1 MIQLVPPT
9 QDRLPRIFFFNMGGG
24 PIDAGGGLGFTE
36 GGLVHAVQS
45 FVPLSSIYDVTVVCP
60 NTPRGAASNEEEF
73 NGVRIS
79 CPVLPGSVR
88 WMRPGE
94 LSIIEH
100 PLRVLLN
107 WPSMVAG
114 FIAQARR
121 VVQAEPAVVLGNGV
135 FTAFLSGLKQGR
147 WATVAVIH
155 HLYQDQWTT
164 GAQSPPSGFYARVE
178 RVLLRWLR
186 ADAIAVVNP
195 SVATHLVE
203 YGFPPEK
210 VFFVGNGV
218 DAKRYTFSTSHD
230 EETLVFVGRLR
241 SAKAVDVVLD
251 AFAIVHRQ
259 RPEAVLHIVGDGL
272 LLGTLKS
279 RASRLGIRERVV
291 FHGFMDEES
300 KLQLLSR
307 ATLYL
312 SASRFEG
319 FGLPVV
325 EAMAVGAVPVVSDIP
340 AHRYIFQDRAVGYL
354 TATKEEMAARS
365 LELLADPARRAEM
378 AAAGRELVEQMW
390 TWEQVAARYRQM
402 IDGLLSSRAQP
413 LACSAAVK

>member
-1 MIQLVPPT
+1 MILAVPP
-9 QDRLPRIFFFNMGGG
+9 DRGELPRIFFFNMGGG
-24 PIDAGGGLGFTE
+24 PRVSGSGLGFTE

-45 FVPLSSIYDVTVVCP
+45 FVPLSSTYDVTVVCP
-60 NTPRGAASNEEEF
+60 NTPGADANTEADF
-73 NGVRIS
+73 HGVHIS
-79 CPVLPGSVR
+79 CPALPGAVK

-94 LSIIEH
+94 LSVIEH

-121 VVQAEPAVVLGNGV
+121 VVRDDADVVLGNGV
-135 FTAFLSGLKQGR
+135 FTAYLCGLKRGR
-147 WATVAVIH
+147 WVTVAVIH
-155 HLYQDQWTT
+155 HLYQDPWTT
-164 GAQSPPSGFYARVE
+164 GAQSAPSGFYARME
-178 RVLLRWLR
+178 RFLLRRLH

-195 SVATHLVE
+195 SVASHLVQ
-203 YGFPPEK
+203 YGFPPEQ

-218 DAKRYTFSTSHD
+218 DADRYAFSANHD
-230 EETLVFVGRLR
+230 EESLVFVGRLR

-251 AFAIVHRQ
+251 AFAIIHHQ

-272 LLGTLKS
+272 LMGSLVS
-279 RASRLGIRERVV
+279 RAAKLGIRKRVV
-291 FHGFMDEES
+291 FHGCMGEEA

-325 EAMAVGAVPVVSDIP
+325 EALAVGAVPVLSDIP
-340 AHRYIFQDRAVGYL
+340 AHRYILQGRDVGRL
-354 TATKEEMAARS
+354 TATTEEMAARS
-365 LELLADPARRAEM
+365 LELLADPRRRM
-378 AAAGRELVEQMW
+378 AMAVAGRELVEQMW
-390 TWEQVAARYRQM
+390 TWNDVAERYRRM
-402 IDGLLSSRAQP
+402 IEWLLSARPA
-413 LACSAAVK
+413 LGGHGAHGT

>member
-1 MIQLVPPT
+1 VPPD
-9 QDRLPRIFFFNMGGG
+9 QHKRPRIFFFNMGGG
-24 PIDAGGGLGFTE
+24 PRVSGGCLGFTE

-45 FVPLSSIYDVTVVCP
+45 FVPLSSTYDVTVVCP
-60 NTPRGAASNEEEF
+60 NTPSVDANTEAEF
-73 NGVRIS
+73 QGVHIS
-79 CPVLPGSVR
+79 CPGLPGAVK

-94 LSIIEH
+94 LSVIEH

-121 VVQAEPAVVLGNGV
+121 VVHEDADVVLGNGV

-147 WATVAVIH
+147 WVAVAVIH
-155 HLYQDQWTT
+155 HLYQDPWTT
-164 GAQSPPSGFYARVE
+164 GAQSAPSGFYARIE
-178 RVLLRWLR
+178 RFLLRRLH

-195 SVATHLVE
+195 SVASHLVQ

-218 DAKRYTFSTSHD
+218 DAERYSFSTNHD
-230 EETLVFVGRLR
+230 EESLVFVGRLR

-251 AFAIVHRQ
+251 AFAIIHRQ

-272 LLGTLKS
+272 LMGSLAS

-291 FHGFMDEES
+291 FHGCMDEEA
-300 KLQLLSR
+300 KLQLLSH

-325 EAMAVGAVPVVSDIP
+325 EAMAVGTVPVVSDIP
-340 AHRYIFQDRAVGYL
+340 AHRYILQGRDVGCL
-354 TATKEEMAARS
+354 TATAEEMAARS
-365 LELLADPARRAEM
+365 LELLADPRRRM
-378 AAAGRELVEQMW
+378 AMAVAGRELVEQMW
-390 TWEQVAARYRQM
+390 TWNDVAARYRRM
-402 IDGLLSSRAQP
+402 IDGLLSAHALRSGRGTNGA
-413 LACSAAVK
+413 